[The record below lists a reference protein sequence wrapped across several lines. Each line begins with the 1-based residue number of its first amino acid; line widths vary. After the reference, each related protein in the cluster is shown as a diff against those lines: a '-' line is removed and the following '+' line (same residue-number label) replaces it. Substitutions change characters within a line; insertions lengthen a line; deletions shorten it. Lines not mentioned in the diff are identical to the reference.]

1 MIIGANTK
9 WIGSG
14 KCNDRKNSLPPELF
28 RKTVQ
33 IRSDLV
39 WAELAVTSMGIY
51 EAAVNGEKVGN
62 AWFTPGYTHYESYVQ
77 YQTYDVTGMFHVGEN
92 KLDITVANGWW
103 LGTIGG
109 RNNNYG
115 NLRGLLAQLRLE
127 YSDGSKESIGTDES
141 WLVTEDTTV
150 RFADFYNGE
159 TIDLTRSEESWYFQ
173 PAVGLSCKTL
183 EMKPHMGTFVTEE
196 QRLSPVK
203 LQGKIFDFQQNHA
216 GVIHLKVRA
225 AKGTVITIRH
235 GEILKNDG
243 TLFTKNLRGA
253 KQTLTLFCGKNGIN
267 EFTPRF
273 TFMGFRYAEVSTANP
288 IRIEKIESIVLT
300 SDCKRIGQFRCSDEK
315 LNQLQHNVQWGQC
328 SNFLEIPTDC
338 PQRDE
343 RMGWTGDI
351 AVFAQTAAFN
361 RDISDFMKKWLYDL
375 RLYQRPNGTIPVTI
389 PENKTYQPTPF
400 PVPIAIWGDAATM
413 VPWAVYRAYG
423 DKQMLEAQYDSMKAY
438 TDAEAR
444 AAARFSK
451 GDRQYLWDHNPFQY
465 GDWCAPGESVGKWKR
480 KGKYLS
486 TCFFA
491 NSVNIMRQSAAALG
505 KTEDEAYYEGLHS
518 KIKAAFAKYCVLP
531 DGRLNSD
538 FQSYYACAL
547 YFGLVPED
555 KKNAAAKHLAEL
567 VRQGGY
573 KIQTGFAGTPYIL
586 FALADNGYEADAYKL
601 LLNEA
606 CPGWLYTVNAGA
618 TTMWERWDAL
628 AEDGSIKAGTI
639 PDMVS
644 FNHYAY
650 GAVGDFF
657 YRRILGLESLEAG
670 YRRFLV
676 KPVPGTLLWAEG
688 SLETAYGKIEIHWTK
703 ENNQLT
709 LKLTVP
715 AETVCTAILP
725 DGSVHELKGGQHEI
739 KEAM

>member
-1 MIIGANTK
+1 MFGQQSK
-9 WIGSG
+9 WIGSDNQ
-14 KCNDRKNSLPPELF
+14 NDRKNSLPPELF
-28 RKTVQ
+28 RKELN
-33 IRSDLV
+33 IRTGLV
-39 WAELAVTSMGIY
+39 RAELVVTAMGIY
-51 EAAVNGEKVGN
+51 EAAINKKKVGN
-62 AWFTPGYTHYESYVQ
+62 AWFAPGYTHYESYVQ
-77 YQTYDVTGMFHVGEN
+77 AQSYDVTAMLCEGKN
-92 KLDITVANGWW
+92 ILDITLANGWW

-109 RNNNYG
+109 KNNNYG
-115 NLRGLLAQLRLE
+115 NQRGLLAELKLE
-127 YSDGSKESIGTDES
+127 YADGIEECIGTDES
-141 WLVTEDTTV
+141 WLVTQDTET
-150 RFADFYNGE
+150 RYADFYNGE
-159 TIDLTRSEESWYFQ
+159 TIDLSRSEESWSFGTTSVL
-173 PAVGLSCKTL
+173 ACKVPSV
-183 EMKPHMGTFVTEE
+183 KSHIGTYVTEAG
-196 QRLSPVK
+196 RLAPVK
-203 LQGKIFDFQQNHA
+203 LQGKIYDFRQNHS
-216 GVIHLKVRA
+216 GVLHLSIRA
-225 AKGTVITIRH
+225 PKGTVITVRH
-235 GEILKNDG
+235 GEILNNDG

-267 EFTPRF
+267 EFVPRF
-273 TFMGFRYAEVSTANP
+273 TFMGFRYAEIRATAP
-288 IRIEKIESIVLT
+288 IKIEKLESIVLT
-300 SDCKRIGQFRCSDEK
+300 SDCKPIGEFKCSNEK
-315 LNQLQHNVQWGQC
+315 INRLQQNIRWGQC

-343 RMGWTGDI
+343 RMGWCGDI

-361 RDISDFMKKWLYDL
+361 RDISTFMKKWLYDL

-423 DKQMLEAQYDSMKAY
+423 NKELLAQQYDSMKAY
-438 TDAEAR
+438 TDSEVR

-465 GDWCAPGESVGKWKR
+465 GDWCAPGESYSHWKR

-491 NSVNIMRQSAAALG
+491 NSVAIMAQSARALD
-505 KTEDEAYYEGLHS
+505 KTEDASYYAELQE
-518 KIKAAFAKYCVLP
+518 KIKMAFAKYCVLP

-555 KKNAAAKHLAEL
+555 KKAAAAKHLADL
-567 VRQGGY
+567 VRQGEY

-601 LLNEA
+601 LLNET
-606 CPGWLYTVNAGA
+606 CPGWLYTINAGA

-628 AEDGSIKAGTI
+628 DEDGSIKAGTI

-657 YRRILGLESLEAG
+657 YRRTLGLEPLEAG
-670 YRRFLV
+670 YRHFQV
-676 KPVPGTLLWAEG
+676 KPIPGTLNWAAG
-688 SLETAYGKIEIHWTK
+688 SLETPYGKIEIHWTK
-703 ENNQLT
+703 ENEKLVLN
-709 LKLTVP
+709 LTVP
-715 AETVCTAILP
+715 EGTVCTAILT